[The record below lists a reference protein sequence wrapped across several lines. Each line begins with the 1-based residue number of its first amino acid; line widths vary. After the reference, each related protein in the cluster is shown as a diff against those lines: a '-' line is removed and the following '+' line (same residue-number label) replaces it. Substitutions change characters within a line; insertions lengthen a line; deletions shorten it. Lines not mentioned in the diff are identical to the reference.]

1 MCDFWEELLN
11 EGRKEAEEQA
21 NAQAEQANAQAE
33 QAIARAE
40 QAKAEAEQAKAEAE
54 QAKAEAE
61 RAYAQV
67 ESVKQNARS
76 YPIKTA
82 ICPKCH
88 EVSLYVEDK
97 EFDRMT
103 GRALIERKI

>member
-1 MCDFWEELLN
+1 MNTVRKCVRCGSEMIEAGHIIGAGFKLN
-11 EGRKEAEEQA
+11 DRE
-21 NAQAEQANAQAE
+21 
-33 QAIARAE
+33 I
-40 QAKAEAEQAKAEAE
+40 
-54 QAKAEAE
+54 
-61 RAYAQV
+61 
-67 ESVKQNARS
+67 RS

-103 GRALIERKI
+103 GRALLERKI